1 MIGIASAERIL
12 LLATVAH
19 EGSMT
24 AAAEAEGY
32 SVSAIS
38 QQIRKLELEAG
49 VPLLH
54 RHSRGIF
61 LTDAGR
67 ATVEHA
73 ERMRGQ
79 ITSLQHSLDDIIG
92 LRAGALR
99 MGTFPTAGSSL
110 LPAAINRFR
119 KEHPFVELTV
129 RSFRKAPLLAMLSSR
144 EISMSLLWEY
154 PWSRI
159 DHPNLDL
166 IHLMDDP
173 TDLVVSHTHPMAD
186 RESVSVSELVNEMWV
201 VRAEQHPVMEAIIRA
216 SNKVGFEPKV
226 AYEANDYQEAQAM
239 VAVGLGVALVPRLAL
254 SVQRSDVKVIRL
266 KGIVPRRRIMLAR
279 LADGVSNPADL
290 AMVKMLIEAAQGF
303 GPGGQPTS

>member
-1 MIGIASAERIL
+1 MIGTASAERIL
-12 LLATVAH
+12 LLSTVAR

-24 AAAEAEGY
+24 AAAESAGY

-49 VPLLH
+49 VPLLQ

-67 ATVEHA
+67 AVVEHA
-73 ERMRGQ
+73 ERIQGQ
-79 ITSLQHSLDDIIG
+79 MKSLQHSLDDIIG
-92 LRAGALR
+92 LRSGTLR

-110 LPAAINRFR
+110 LPAAISGFR
-119 KEHPFVELTV
+119 KAHPFVELTV
-129 RSFRKAPLLAMLSSR
+129 RSFRKVPLLNMLTNR
-144 EISMSLLWEY
+144 DISMSLLWEY

-166 IHLMDDP
+166 VHLMDDP
-173 TDLVVSHTHPMAD
+173 TDLVVSHNHPMAE
-186 RESVSVSELVNEMWV
+186 RESVSVSELVDEVWV
-201 VRAEQHPVMEAIIRA
+201 IRAEKHPVMEAIIRA

-254 SVQRSDVKVIRL
+254 SVQRSDVKVIPL
-266 KGIVPRRRIMLAR
+266 TGIVPRRRIMLAR
-279 LADGVSNPADL
+279 LADGVPNPAEL
-290 AMVKMLIEAAQGF
+290 AMVKMLIEAAQDLSSA
-303 GPGGQPTS
+303 GQPRS